1 MVQLRSVKLSVMMVI
16 TGPLGLIG
24 AAWTLILL
32 GQPLGFVAFLGVI
45 AMSGMIIRNSVI
57 LVDQIDKDIQR
68 GMSAFDAVVAAAVRR
83 ARPIFLTTIT
93 AVLAMIP
100 LTTTSFWGPMA
111 VSIMGGLIV
120 ATALTLLSL
129 PALYAA
135 VYRINRNVP

>member
-1 MVQLRSVKLSVMMVI
+1 MMVI

-32 GQPLGFVAFLGVI
+32 GEPLGFVAFLGVI

-57 LVDQIDKDIQR
+57 LVDQVEKDIQR
-68 GMSAFDAVVAAAVRR
+68 GMSGFDAVVAAAVRR

-111 VSIMGGLIV
+111 VAIMGGLIV
-120 ATALTLLSL
+120 ATALTLFSL

-135 VYRINRNVP
+135 VYKLHRSQGY